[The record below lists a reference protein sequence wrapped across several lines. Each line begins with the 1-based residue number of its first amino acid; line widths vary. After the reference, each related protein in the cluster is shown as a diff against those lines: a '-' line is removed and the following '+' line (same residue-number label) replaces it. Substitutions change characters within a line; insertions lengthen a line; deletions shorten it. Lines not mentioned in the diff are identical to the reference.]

1 MKRCGSVACCLTG
14 SLDTVAMTP
23 LLAVREL
30 CRKTAAGTGPME
42 PQEDLVGALILPE
55 RVPTPSAE
63 SQSSLSPLPSI
74 PSSLSISASSFH
86 ESKTSENCKTITKNH
101 SSTSSTKTSGTKLS
115 SSTCKVQPS
124 PKLSGDKKG
133 FIDMEISFTDDEDD
147 SLLNDDSVGL
157 INSFINENPVLVSK
171 VNYMI
176 GSEKRPMHA

>member
-14 SLDTVAMTP
+14 SLDTVVMTP

-30 CRKTAAGTGPME
+30 CRKRAAGTGPME

-63 SQSSLSPLPSI
+63 SQSSLSPPPSI

-101 SSTSSTKTSGTKLS
+101 SSTSSSKTSGTKLP

-124 PKLSGDKKG
+124 PKLSRDKKG

-157 INSFINENPVLVSK
+157 INSFITENPVLVSK